1 MQKEGIFVFTN
12 KRYITSGVAEKIP
25 LSTQILLWKLI
36 DDLPVD
42 KDHLQIFKLYIENGM
57 QKVIHIQEE
66 PAYEKEYVFSTET
79 PVMCKIYAI
88 DDKTHSTMLLS
99 EEY

>member
-1 MQKEGIFVFTN
+1 MFTN

-25 LSTQILLWKLI
+25 LPTQILLWKLI
-36 DDLPVD
+36 DDLPVE
-42 KDHLQIFKLYIENGM
+42 KDYLQIFKLDVENGI
-57 QKVIHIQEE
+57 QKIIHIQEE
-66 PAYEKEYVFSTET
+66 PAYEKEYVLSTEN
-79 PVMCKIYAI
+79 PVVCKIYAI

>member
-1 MQKEGIFVFTN
+1 MFVN
-12 KRYITSGVAEKIP
+12 RRYITSGVAETVP

-36 DDLPVD
+36 DDLPVE
-42 KDHLQIFKLYIENGM
+42 KDYLQIFKLYVENGM

-66 PAYEKEYVFSTET
+66 PAYEKEYVFSTEN
-79 PVMCKIYAI
+79 PVVSKIYTI
-88 DDKTHSTMLLS
+88 DDKTHSTMLLN

>member
-1 MQKEGIFVFTN
+1 MFTN
-12 KRYITSGVAEKIP
+12 KRYVTNGVAEKIP
-25 LSTQILLWKLI
+25 LPTQILLWKLI

-42 KDHLQIFKLYIENGM
+42 KDYLQIFKLSIENGM

-79 PVMCKIYAI
+79 SVVCKIYAI
-88 DDKTHSTMLLS
+88 DHKTHSTMLLS

>member
-1 MQKEGIFVFTN
+1 MFVN
-12 KRYITSGVAEKIP
+12 RRYITSGVAETVP

-36 DDLPVD
+36 DDLPVE
-42 KDHLQIFKLYIENGM
+42 KDYLQIFKLYVENGM

-66 PAYEKEYVFSTET
+66 PAYEKEYVFSTEN
-79 PVMCKIYAI
+79 PVVSKIYAI
-88 DDKTHSTMLLS
+88 DDKTHSTMLLN